1 MKKINWNNWN
11 WNRQPVNILLKG
23 LLSTLYSFAVKNKN
37 GQKIRKATLYYL
49 QNPDLSSLFV
59 AILLSLRTKVFQK
72 PNVPMLS
79 SVLVKLA
86 CGVEEGINGVEKV
99 INTIVSHRL

>member
-1 MKKINWNNWN
+1 M
-11 WNRQPVNILLKG
+11 
-23 LLSTLYSFAVKNKN
+23 
-37 GQKIRKATLYYL
+37 L
-49 QNPDLSSLFV
+49 QNPDFSSLFV
-59 AILLSLRTKVFQK
+59 TILLSVRTKVFQK

-79 SVLVKLA
+79 SVLVKQA

>member
-1 MKKINWNNWN
+1 M
-11 WNRQPVNILLKG
+11 
-23 LLSTLYSFAVKNKN
+23 
-37 GQKIRKATLYYL
+37 L
-49 QNPDLSSLFV
+49 QNPDFSSLFV
-59 AILLSLRTKVFQK
+59 VILLSLRTKVFQK

>member
-1 MKKINWNNWN
+1 MIKKKAASRI
-11 WNRQPVNILLKG
+11 RLLIK
-23 LLSTLYSFAVKNKN
+23 
-37 GQKIRKATLYYL
+37 L
-49 QNPDLSSLFV
+49 QNLDFSSLFV

-72 PNVPMLS
+72 PNVPILS

-86 CGVEEGINGVEKV
+86 CGVEECINGVEKV

>member
-1 MKKINWNNWN
+1 MTACRHSPKRLI
-11 WNRQPVNILLKG
+11 IY
-23 LLSTLYSFAVKNKN
+23 TLQFRSKE
-37 GQKIRKATLYYL
+37 QKWTKDQKSYIIML
-49 QNPDLSSLFV
+49 QNPDFSSLFV
-59 AILLSLRTKVFQK
+59 TILLSLRTKVFQK

>member
-1 MKKINWNNWN
+1 MAKD
-11 WNRQPVNILLKG
+11 
-23 LLSTLYSFAVKNKN
+23 
-37 GQKIRKATLYYL
+37 QKSYIIKL
-49 QNPDLSSLFV
+49 QNQDFSSLFV

-79 SVLVKLA
+79 SVLVKQA